1 VSEPPLKLEWIG
13 LLEDFEPRPAA
24 LQMAVDEV
32 LLRTISAPLLR
43 VYRWA
48 APCITLGYFEPYAL
62 AAQSSGGRE
71 VTRRWTGGGSVE
83 HGTDW
88 PYSILIPA
96 THPFAHE
103 PAIGSYHR
111 IHSALAACLNT
122 LTPPATLA
130 ASSSEKIS
138 SACFENPVRHDL
150 VQDGRK
156 IAGAGQKRTRF
167 GLLHQGSVQLDPQHH
182 PEAMSFARGLAER
195 VGVFPLPPG
204 LTEHAWALCRTR
216 YADPNWIAK
225 R

>member
-88 PYSILIPA
+88 PYSILMPPIRLPMNLRSAPTTASIRHSRPA
-96 THPFAHE
+96 
-103 PAIGSYHR
+103 
-111 IHSALAACLNT
+111 
-122 LTPPATLA
+122 
-130 ASSSEKIS
+130 
-138 SACFENPVRHDL
+138 
-150 VQDGRK
+150 
-156 IAGAGQKRTRF
+156 
-167 GLLHQGSVQLDPQHH
+167 
-182 PEAMSFARGLAER
+182 
-195 VGVFPLPPG
+195 
-204 LTEHAWALCRTR
+204 
-216 YADPNWIAK
+216 
-225 R
+225 